1 MGISTTKIVGINE
14 DSVVI
19 SPIRIRAT
27 DPVTSLYGG
36 FGKYLFDNQID
47 LQDIEQVMITGVGSA
62 YIDKP
67 IYGLP
72 TAKAEE
78 FVADGLGA
86 RYETDLD
93 RMIVVS
99 MGTGTSLVQ
108 CDGDDIRHIGGL
120 GLGGGTLM
128 GLSRIMLNTDDM
140 KQIISL
146 AMQGDISNIDLRIGD
161 ISPNPLPGLPKDVTA
176 SLFSRKPAAM
186 RCARTSPAAS
196 SLQFCKP
203 SDRVVYWPRSTVV
216 SESTCSLAT

>member
-161 ISPNPLPGLPKDVTA
+161 ISPNPLPDCL
-176 SLFSRKPAAM
+176 
-186 RCARTSPAAS
+186 RT
-196 SLQFCKP
+196 
-203 SDRVVYWPRSTVV
+203 
-216 SESTCSLAT
+216 